1 MRKPF
6 TLITGLV
13 LILLVSCNETVLD
26 EPVDCVEVKVITEL
40 CNQAVI
46 QLVSP
51 NNAQVELGTIEIDG
65 VNYNNV
71 FKTFFHCQ
79 QMPDVPL
86 DGTTFKIRPIDET
99 TWQSLITQPDECAV
113 CEPLLAGHL
122 PFAYVEMI
130 DNCSASLER

>member
-6 TLITGLV
+6 KLITGLA
-13 LILLVSCNETVLD
+13 LIFLVSCNETVLD
-26 EPVDCVEVKVITEL
+26 EPIDCLEVKVITEL

-51 NNAQVELGTIEIDG
+51 NNAQVQLGTIEVDG
-65 VNYNNV
+65 VNYDNV

-79 QMPDVPL
+79 QMPQVPL
-86 DGTTFKIRPIDET
+86 DGSTFKIRPVDET
-99 TWQSLITQPDECAV
+99 TWQSLITQPEECAV

-122 PFAYVEMI
+122 PFSHVEII
-130 DNCSASLER
+130 DNCSANIER